1 MQALSI
7 ALLVNVILVIA
18 LVSVIFKPKVISLIT
33 KRKKL
38 REKQEVT
45 RIQNIVHDYLKQL
58 QKDAE

>member
-45 RIQNIVHDYLKQL
+45 RIQNIVHEYLKQL

>member
-1 MQALSI
+1 MQELSI